1 MNGINTKT
9 YPLRNLGMESVKTNN
24 PEPTYISATNVVSEE
39 LAEKLIELVDER
51 GKRSEWSYNPV
62 CMEYQ
67 IANPFSKIRAPTDD
81 KVVDVL
87 PDLFGLG
94 ESFLRHINWNFNNN
108 VCDIATGHH
117 GFWILKYDEGG
128 EFESHCDWDSGPNG
142 IRPPI
147 VATAGVL
154 LNEGFRGGEM
164 VLFDSKGNPTI
175 IDQQRASAVV
185 WDGFTQHRVATVTEG
200 VRYALVIHYTGTIK

>member
-1 MNGINTKT
+1 
-9 YPLRNLGMESVKTNN
+9 MESVKTNN

-39 LAEKLIELVDER
+39 LAKKLIELVDER
-51 GKRSEWSYNPV
+51 GKRSEWSYNPD
-62 CMEYQ
+62 CTEFQ
-67 IANPFSKIRAPTDD
+67 IANPFSKFRSSNDAEII
-81 KVVDVL
+81 DVL
-87 PDLFGLG
+87 PELFGLG
-94 ESFLRHINWNFNNN
+94 ESFLRHINWSFSNN

-128 EFESHCDWDSGPNG
+128 EFEAHCDWDSGPNG

-175 IDQQRASAVV
+175 IDQQRGSAVV
-185 WDGFTQHRVATVTEG
+185 WDGFTQHRVATITEG

>member
-39 LAEKLIELVDER
+39 LAEKLIDLVDER
-51 GKRSEWSYNPV
+51 GKRSEWSYNPI

-67 IANPFSKIRAPTDD
+67 IANPFSKLRSANDPKI
-81 KVVDVL
+81 VDVL

-94 ESFLRHINWNFNNN
+94 ESFLRHINWSFGNN

-147 VATAGVL
+147 VATAAIL

-175 IDQQRASAVV
+175 IEQQRASAVV

-200 VRYALVIHYTGTIK
+200 TRYALVIHYTGTIK